1 MKLVVLRGCCQ
12 EGWAGKFVRVA
23 CVVPRG
29 PQPRLYCDSGR
40 HSGTSNRGLH
50 VWFWW
55 SYMEAVDRDAC
66 DKFVTHESPRKIL
79 GGEAGRGW
87 IQSWPSAKSEEPG
100 GLQTQVWRKCIP
112 APSLCLMSQVLIIR
126 M

>member
-23 CVVPRG
+23 CVVPCG
-29 PQPRLYCDSGR
+29 PQPHLYCDSGR
-40 HSGTSNRGLH
+40 HSGTSNRDLH

-55 SYMEAVDRDAC
+55 SYMEAVDRDVC
-66 DKFVTHESPRKIL
+66 DKFVMHESPRKIL

-87 IQSWPSAKSEEPG
+87 S
-100 GLQTQVWRKCIP
+100 
-112 APSLCLMSQVLIIR
+112 
-126 M
+126 